1 MDSLGIL
8 TLIPPIAII
17 TIAVTTKKTSSS
29 LLIGV
34 LLCCVLQSGTGFLDT
49 FIDLIYRVGTSSD
62 TIWIIVFTAIF
73 GIFIQLIS
81 ISKGE
86 RAFLYAMG
94 RLAKT
99 PRRTMLLSWIAGLV
113 VFFDDFT
120 SVAIRG
126 MMTKLYD
133 RQKLPRAMLSYITD
147 ATGSPLCILI
157 PFGTWAVFYQSLFSS
172 YAEVTS
178 LGPVMDTYTK
188 AIPLMFYGWA
198 ALIISFLAACQLI
211 KPMGAMKK
219 AFIRAETT
227 GQLYGP
233 ESAAYNTGDGG
244 DIPDEMGKKEF
255 VQGAVC
261 FLVPILVLI
270 ITALVTLDALK
281 AVIIAVG
288 VMIPL
293 YLALRVVSWGDMMD
307 ASMKGIVSMTSMSV
321 IVFMAYMLKEAI
333 TDIGLP
339 AYVISLVAPVMSP
352 ALLPLITFM
361 ACVVLTF
368 TTGSNWGGTVGVTAI
383 VIPLAAVMGASM
395 PLTLAAIVSG
405 AAFGAHVC
413 FYTDVTV
420 FTSTMTRIDN
430 QEHAVTQ
437 LPYGLLGMLISAAAY
452 AVAGYIAI

>member
-147 ATGSPLCILI
+147 ATGSPLCRLI

-198 ALIISFLAACQLI
+198 ALIISLLAACQLI

-339 AYVISLVAPVMSP
+339 TYVISLVAPVMSP

-361 ACVVLTF
+361 ACVALTF

>member
-1 MDSLGIL
+1 
-8 TLIPPIAII
+8 
-17 TIAVTTKKTSSS
+17 
-29 LLIGV
+29 
-34 LLCCVLQSGTGFLDT
+34 
-49 FIDLIYRVGTSSD
+49 
-62 TIWIIVFTAIF
+62 
-73 GIFIQLIS
+73 
-81 ISKGE
+81 
-86 RAFLYAMG
+86 MG

-99 PRRTMLLSWIAGLV
+99 PRKTMVLSWVAGLV

-157 PFGTWAVFYQSLFSS
+157 PFGTWAVFYQSLFSG
-172 YAEVTS
+172 YTEVSS
-178 LGPVMDTYTK
+178 LGPVMDTYTR
-188 AIPLMFYGWA
+188 AIPLMFYGWVSLA
-198 ALIISFLAACQLI
+198 ISLLAACQII

-227 GQLYGP
+227 GELYSA
-233 ESAAYNTGDGG
+233 ESAVYNVDSAE
-244 DIPDEMGKKEF
+244 DVPEEMSRSELVKSS
-255 VQGAVC
+255 VC
-261 FLVPILVLI
+261 FVVPILVLI
-270 ITALVTLDALK
+270 STALVTLDALK

-288 VMIPL
+288 TMIPL
-293 YLALRVVSWGDMMD
+293 YLALRVVSWKKMMD
-307 ASMKGIVSMTSMSV
+307 ASMKGIESMTSMCV

-352 ALLPLITFM
+352 ALLPLVTFL

-383 VIPLAAVMGASM
+383 VIPLAPIMGASIPM
-395 PLTLAAIVSG
+395 TMAAIVSG

-437 LPYGLLGMLISAAAY
+437 LPYGLLGMAISAAAY
-452 AVAGYIAI
+452 AVAGYLAM

>member
-1 MDSLGIL
+1 MDSLGIFTL
-8 TLIPPIAII
+8 TPPIAII

-198 ALIISFLAACQLI
+198 ALIISLLAACQLI

-244 DIPDEMGKKEF
+244 DIPDEMGKKKF

-339 AYVISLVAPVMSP
+339 TYVISLVAPVMSP

-383 VIPLAAVMGASM
+383 VIPLAAVMGASI

>member
-157 PFGTWAVFYQSLFSS
+157 PFGTWAVFYQSLFSG

-198 ALIISFLAACQLI
+198 ALIISLLAACQLI

-233 ESAAYNTGDGG
+233 ESAAYNTGAGG

-288 VMIPL
+288 IMIPL

-452 AVAGYIAI
+452 AVAGYIAV

>member
-198 ALIISFLAACQLI
+198 ALIISLLAACQLI

-233 ESAAYNTGDGG
+233 ESAAYNNGDGG

-339 AYVISLVAPVMSP
+339 TYVISLVAPVMSP

-361 ACVVLTF
+361 ACVALTF

-383 VIPLAAVMGASM
+383 VIPLAAVMGASI

-452 AVAGYIAI
+452 AVAGYMAI